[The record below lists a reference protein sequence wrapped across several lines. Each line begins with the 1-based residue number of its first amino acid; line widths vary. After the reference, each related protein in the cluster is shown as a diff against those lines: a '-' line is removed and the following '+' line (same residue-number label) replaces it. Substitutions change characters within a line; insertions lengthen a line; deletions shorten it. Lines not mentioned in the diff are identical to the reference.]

1 MQRSAKGYLR
11 PYNRG
16 DIYDKGRDLCDV
28 QMPFPLI
35 YLDRGR
41 RLKIAA
47 AAEAVEAEAEVAEAA
62 ALKAEDPLLLRL
74 L

>member
-1 MQRSAKGYLR
+1 MQRSAESYLR

-28 QMPFPLI
+28 RCLH
-35 YLDRGR
+35 RGR

-47 AAEAVEAEAEVAEAA
+47 AAEAVEAEAEAAEAA

-74 L
+74 P